1 MGVER
6 LRGGCI
12 DQRHGALDEAELL
25 EDRVL
30 RMSEHVDDGIP
41 DADDIEARAVGCC
54 RSHSRLPRD
63 LRMLADLQAARSIVR
78 QKPPASPGFYAPST
92 RRHLPSLP
100 PMPTD
105 IARAAAQLTDP
116 RIRGV
121 LAKSLAGTLIIFVL
135 LWVGIG
141 YLLAHLVLSQAWLH
155 WIIEILGGLATLV
168 LSWLLFPDSVAE
180 AVEARHYPGLPAARP
195 QPLAELLR
203 EGLRFAGVSILLNL
217 VALPVYLLIP
227 AVNLFVFYGLNGY
240 LLSREYFELVAV
252 RRLAPSEARRLRRT
266 YPGQILL
273 MGVLIAFLLTVPV
286 VNLIAPVFATALMVH
301 VYHRLAGTPRG
312 RRAP

>member
-100 PMPTD
+100 PCPPTS
-105 IARAAAQLTDP
+105 P
-116 RIRGV
+116 
-121 LAKSLAGTLIIFVL
+121 
-135 LWVGIG
+135 
-141 YLLAHLVLSQAWLH
+141 
-155 WIIEILGGLATLV
+155 
-168 LSWLLFPDSVAE
+168 
-180 AVEARHYPGLPAARP
+180 ARP
-195 QPLAELLR
+195 P
-203 EGLRFAGVSILLNL
+203 SS
-217 VALPVYLLIP
+217 PTP
-227 AVNLFVFYGLNGY
+227 A
-240 LLSREYFELVAV
+240 SA
-252 RRLAPSEARRLRRT
+252 ACW
-266 YPGQILL
+266 
-273 MGVLIAFLLTVPV
+273 
-286 VNLIAPVFATALMVH
+286 
-301 VYHRLAGTPRG
+301 
-312 RRAP
+312 RRASPAR

>member
-1 MGVER
+1 
-6 LRGGCI
+6 
-12 DQRHGALDEAELL
+12 
-25 EDRVL
+25 
-30 RMSEHVDDGIP
+30 
-41 DADDIEARAVGCC
+41 
-54 RSHSRLPRD
+54 
-63 LRMLADLQAARSIVR
+63 
-78 QKPPASPGFYAPST
+78 
-92 RRHLPSLP
+92 
-100 PMPTD
+100 MPTD

-168 LSWLLFPDSVAE
+168 LSWLLFPGIAGIVVGFFLDSVAE